1 MFLAADHDNRAVRVM
16 HTVLADRAEQ
26 RFGESAVSA
35 AAHHQEIGS
44 VGGIEQHLRGI
55 SSTTR
60 ARNPTLLQGS
70 TTLLIASPR
79 VFCGILAGAAA
90 YKEKL
95 RTLPVSGATF
105 LILLHFPVFSNLR
118 VGTVIQV
125 GPRYFSWTALD
136 DRS

>member
-70 TTLLIASPR
+70 TTLLIASAR

-105 LILLHFPVFSNLR
+105 LILLLLSRILEFRARSFSE
-118 VGTVIQV
+118 
-125 GPRYFSWTALD
+125 PRFFSWTSLD
-136 DRS
+136 DWS